1 MGDLS
6 KQLFQTAAVFG
17 DIHYGLKQNSRLHL
31 DDCHRFVDWFI
42 AEAKARG
49 AETCIFLGDWSHHR
63 ASINVATMNASWK
76 DLKKLND
83 NFEKVYF
90 ITGNHDLYYKDKR
103 ELNSVEFARELPNFV
118 MVDEPFIQDNVAII
132 PWLVGDEWRKIAKLK
147 TKYLFGHLELPF
159 FKMNAMVEMPD
170 HGGLNAELLRA
181 PEYVFSGHFHKR
193 QYKNNIHYIG
203 NAFPHNY
210 ADVDDVDRGAM
221 FLTWGQEPVYVNWPD
236 CPKYKMMSLTQ
247 LLDDHE
253 RLLDQ
258 YTYAR
263 VKLNINISYE
273 EANFIREKFVEQYG
287 VRELQLIPV
296 KQETEDHQGG
306 DINFESVDQI
316 VLTQLDT
323 IESNT
328 LDKQLLI
335 KLYNSLEV

>member
-1 MGDLS
+1 MS
-6 KQLFQTAAVFG
+6 QLFKTAACFT
-17 DIHYGLKQNSRLHL
+17 DIHYGLKQNSRVHL

-63 ASINVATMNASWK
+63 ASVNVATMNASIK

-103 ELNSVEFARELPNFV
+103 DLNSIEYARDLANVV
-118 MVDEPFIQDNVAII
+118 MVDEHFVQDDVAIM
-132 PWLVGDEWRKIAKLK
+132 PWLVADEWKKVSKLK
-147 TKYLFGHLELPF
+147 VKYLFGHLELPY

-170 HGGLNAELLRA
+170 HGGLSAEHLTG

-210 ADVDDVDRGAM
+210 ADVDDNDRGAM
-221 FLTWGQEPVYVNWPD
+221 FLTWDEEPVYVNWPD
-236 CPKYKMMSLTQ
+236 CPKFKVVTLTDLIDNHAN
-247 LLDDHE
+247 LLDK
-253 RLLDQ
+253 
-258 YTYAR
+258 YTHAR
-263 VKLNINISYE
+263 VKLNISISYE
-273 EANFIREKFVEQYG
+273 EANFIKEKFAEQYG

-296 KQETEDHQGG
+296 KDDEQEFEGG
-306 DINFESVDQI
+306 EIKFESVDQI
-316 VLTQLDT
+316 VIQQLQT

-328 LDKQLLI
+328 INAQKLI
-335 KLYNSLEV
+335 DIYHGLEV